1 MKVAVY
7 VLRGRKGWEINLSL
21 DLGVDRMWR
30 EARQREG
37 GSDEEAEMILLGAA
51 YPLPWAFKLC
61 EGFRSLPEMDSWT
74 LRGWVK
80 YVAAQLREEL
90 TAERSSGRE
99 PVLEG
104 ARLLKRADGRND
116 SPGFDGKG
124 ESGSGEPVR
133 EKLQRGA
140 DELAGLLAGRKLLVP
155 ELEALLTEAAPAL
168 TASWRAPAQLA
179 HLQGRLGFAAG
190 LTAPR
195 SRSARRQELRCL
207 RCGSA
212 AKARTAC
219 ASCGLAGCAYCE
231 ACLALGRSRACSLL
245 LHAAA
250 AAGPAL
256 RSQAGGVPA
265 PTLER
270 WGLSPAQ
277 RAAAE
282 AALRFLA
289 APAAGAAAG
298 SAAPTWLQR
307 LHRPGVGRPPGETA
321 GSGHRPHA
329 NRRFLLWAVTG
340 AGKTEMIFPLLDDVI
355 RRGGSALVAS
365 PRRDVVL
372 ELAPRLSKA
381 FPDINLA
388 LLYGGSPERWK
399 KGQLTLAT
407 THQLLRFHQAFDL
420 VIIDELD
427 AFPYHNDPMLAY
439 AAEQACLPEGKF
451 IYLSATPPPALQRE
465 AKQGKLAHVRVPVRF
480 HRHPL
485 PVPVRL
491 VGASVSRCLQ
501 QRKLPSSLLSRL
513 HESLDRGAQV
523 FLFVTRIS
531 QIDPLV
537 QMLASCFPQIKVAG
551 TSSQD
556 PERSAKVSSFRNTEI
571 RLLVT
576 TTILE
581 RGVTVPRS
589 DVYIMDA
596 NDSLFDEASLVQMAG
611 RAGRSKDDP
620 KGKVVFV
627 SPEWTKG
634 QKQAIAHI
642 RTMNRLASK
651 LGYLR

>member
-7 VLRGRKGWEINLSL
+7 VMRGCKRWEMNLSL
-21 DLGVDRMWR
+21 ELGVDRMWR
-30 EARQREG
+30 EVKQREER
-37 GSDEEAEMILLGAA
+37 SDEGAEMILLGAA
-51 YPLPWAFKLC
+51 YPLPWAFKLSK
-61 EGFRSLPEMDSWT
+61 GFRSLPEMDSWT
-74 LRGWVK
+74 LREWEK
-80 YVAAQLREEL
+80 YVAARLREEL
-90 TAERSSGRE
+90 AAERSSNSE
-99 PVLEG
+99 PMLER

-116 SPGFDGKG
+116 GPALDRKG
-124 ESGSGEPVR
+124 ESGSGGPVP
-133 EKLQRGA
+133 EELQRGA
-140 DELAGLLAGRKLLVP
+140 DELAGLLVGRKLLVP
-155 ELEALLTEAAPAL
+155 ELEALLSETAPAL
-168 TASWRAPAQLA
+168 SASWRAAAQLA

-190 LTAPR
+190 LSAPR
-195 SRSARRQELRCL
+195 PRSARRQELRCL

-212 AKARTAC
+212 ASARTAC

-250 AAGPAL
+250 AAWPAL

-265 PTLER
+265 PTIER

-289 APAAGAAAG
+289 APAARAATGAAEPA
-298 SAAPTWLQR
+298 WLQR
-307 LHRPGVGRPPGETA
+307 LLSLGRPPEEAA
-321 GSGHRPHA
+321 GSGQPPHA

-381 FPDINLA
+381 FPDIDMA

-399 KGQLTLAT
+399 KGRLTLAT
-407 THQLLRFHQAFDL
+407 THQLLRFSHAFDL

-439 AAEQACLPEGKF
+439 AAGQACLPEGKI

-465 AKQGKLAHVRVPVRF
+465 ARQGKLAHARVPVRF

-485 PVPVRL
+485 PVPLRL
-491 VGASVSRCLQ
+491 AGSSVGRCLQ
-501 QRKLPSSLLSRL
+501 QRRLPASLLSRL
-513 HESLDRGAQV
+513 RESLDRGAQV

-531 QIDPLV
+531 QIEPLV
-537 QMLASCFPQIKVAG
+537 KLLVGSFPQIRVAG

-556 PERSAKVSSFRNTEI
+556 PDRSSKVSSFRNTEI

>member
-7 VLRGRKGWEINLSL
+7 VLRGRKGWEMNLSL
-21 DLGVDRMWR
+21 DLEVDRMWS

-37 GSDEEAEMILLGAA
+37 GSDEGAEMILLGAA

-61 EGFRSLPEMDSWT
+61 EGFHSLPEMDSWT
-74 LRGWVK
+74 LRGWEK
-80 YVAAQLREEL
+80 YVAARLLEEL
-90 TAERSSGRE
+90 AVKRSSGRE

-104 ARLLKRADGRND
+104 ARLLKQADGRND
-116 SPGFDGKG
+116 GPGFDGKG
-124 ESGSGEPVR
+124 GSGDLVR
-133 EKLQRGA
+133 EELQRGA

-155 ELEALLTEAAPAL
+155 ELAALLAEAAPAL
-168 TASWRAPAQLA
+168 SASWRAAAQLA

-195 SRSARRQELRCL
+195 ASRARRNELRCR
-207 RCGSA
+207 RCGSVA
-212 AKARTAC
+212 RARTAC

-250 AAGPAL
+250 AALPAL
-256 RSQAGGVPA
+256 RSQAGRVPA

-289 APAAGAAAG
+289 APAASAAAR
-298 SAAPTWLQR
+298 SAAPVWLQR
-307 LHRPGVGRPPGETA
+307 LRCLGWPLAETA
-321 GSGHRPHA
+321 GAGQPLHA

-340 AGKTEMIFPLLDDVI
+340 AGKTEMIFPLLDEVI

-381 FPDINLA
+381 FPDIDMA

-399 KGQLTLAT
+399 KGRLTLAT

-420 VIIDELD
+420 VIVDEID

-439 AAEQACLPEGKF
+439 AAEHACLPEGKF
-451 IYLSATPPPALQRE
+451 IYLSATPPATLQRE
-465 AKQGKLAHVRVPVRF
+465 ARQGALAHARVPVRF

-491 VGASVSRCLQ
+491 AGASVSRCLQ
-501 QRKLPSSLLSRL
+501 QRRLPSALLSRL
-513 HESLDRGAQV
+513 QVSLARGAQV
-523 FLFVTRIS
+523 FLFVTRIT

-537 QMLASCFPQIKVAG
+537 TLLSACFPDIRVAG

-556 PERSAKVSSFRNTEI
+556 PDRSVKVSSFRNTDI

-589 DVYIMDA
+589 DVYILDA

-620 KGKVVFV
+620 GGKVVFV

-634 QKQAIAHI
+634 QKQAITHI
-642 RTMNRLASK
+642 RAMNALASK
-651 LGYLR
+651 LGYIK